1 MPEQHTLGLTV
12 NGSAAPAA
20 LYGALMEADDR
31 GDAPALARLAWELFA
46 VASAAE
52 QATTEALA
60 ALTEL
65 ATAARTT
72 AAASGSAASL
82 AVLRAVLAKRGW
94 LPPRDLSPLQVLAAP
109 VGGPSREL
117 RQLIA
122 GGMAGVSALA
132 RLSPPAATRY

>member
-46 VASAAE
+46 AASAAE
-52 QATTEALA
+52 QATAEALA

-82 AVLRAVLAKRGW
+82 AVLRTVLAKRGW

-109 VGGPSREL
+109 VGGSSREL